1 MLSHSQSFIERGFSV
16 NKELMDTNMKEE
28 SLVSQRLTY
37 DKIMSE
43 DWKISAFQISPKL
56 RRSCMLASQRYKQDL
71 EKKKRANCYYSK
83 FETKIKVWWIRKLEK
98 EKERFGNNYE

>member
-1 MLSHSQSFIERGFSV
+1 MLSHSKSFIERGFSV

-56 RRSCMLASQRYKQDL
+56 RSCMLASQRYKQDL

-83 FETKIKVWWIRKLEK
+83 FETKIKCDE
-98 EKERFGNNYE
+98 